1 MLENAS
7 RERDEENGVYHN
19 IIPGAKRACTK
30 THQNYKTLAATQSS
44 TTITKRAVQK
54 TEVRETTENSFRSTM
69 AFAMTS
75 AVTLFQVGPMQP
87 GRPPVSNAT
96 EGAQLFEKLV
106 SKANNDL
113 PVQPLQC
120 GMCSS
125 TDDSGEYYVVGINS
139 NGEYEW
145 RIVKNSGEDKGVHS
159 TYHSTKKAAIIG
171 QRAKLTWT
179 ASNDGTVA
187 APYVSFLGMSERE
200 LPKATCPSGVHKIR
214 GTCRRP
220 LDPKEVA
227 LFYEHFTV
235 LYESHVKHGKIP
247 EELFDELGFVEDVDS
262 QGMVR
267 QRRSETDVHS
277 RAMCLSAAPIR
288 AAQRLKLEQEQEQ
301 AKKTLSLLKA
311 DNKTE
316 KYLSDKEADYQKICQ

>member
-1 MLENAS
+1 MECT
-7 RERDEENGVYHN
+7 
-19 IIPGAKRACTK
+19 IILYQEQKGLVPKHTK
-30 THQNYKTLAATQSS
+30 T
-44 TTITKRAVQK
+44 TKLLQQHNPQLLLRK
-54 TEVRETTENSFRSTM
+54 GLCRKLKFERPRKIHLFRSTM

-120 GMCSS
+120 GTCSS

-277 RAMCLSAAPIR
+277 RPMCLSAAPIR
-288 AAQRLKLEQEQEQ
+288 AARRLNPTMLNG
-301 AKKTLSLLKA
+301 T
-311 DNKTE
+311 D
-316 KYLSDKEADYQKICQ
+316 